1 MSVPESSDSVF
12 LLGAFAFTF
21 GAMDSVATITFI
33 PSSQVLC
40 GATPPIENR
49 IMQRERTMADTA
61 RFPVDVAAM
70 RTSEKQRAHTIVV
83 NITTILI
90 RRSVMV
96 SFYS

>member
-1 MSVPESSDSVF
+1 MSVPDSSESIF
-12 LLGAFAFTF
+12 LLWALEFTF
-21 GAMDSVATITFI
+21 DAMDSVVTAGFI

-61 RFPVDVAAM
+61 RLPVDVAAM
-70 RTSEKQRAHTIVV
+70 STSEKQRAHAIVT
-83 NITTILI
+83 NITVILI

-96 SFYS
+96 GP